1 MIRDD
6 IEFETMQARIAR
18 FQKWLLEM
26 RKTASPKEFAAMSS
40 GYRLEIE
47 RMQADVLDY
56 LLSPLFAPPQI
67 QVSHWAQHGTHPTA
81 APDTEERT

>member
-6 IEFETMQARIAR
+6 VQLETTQTRIAR
-18 FQKWLLEM
+18 FQKWLMEM
-26 RKTASPKEFAAMSS
+26 RKTTSPKEFIAMSS

-56 LLSPLFAPPQI
+56 LLYPLFLSPQGSQSM
-67 QVSHWAQHGTHPTA
+67 QVSHS
-81 APDTEERT
+81 

>member
-6 IEFETMQARIAR
+6 IELETTQARIAR

-26 RKTASPKEFAAMSS
+26 RKTASPKEFVAMSS

-56 LLSPLFAPPQI
+56 LLYPLFTPPQI
-67 QVSHWAQHGTHPTA
+67 QVSHS
-81 APDTEERT
+81 